1 MVGYPIPRKADL
13 ACTDSWEPS
22 LEALEQLTIERGTSD
37 LQKQMGAS
45 LRPTHVLSFAE
56 PSSNQSIDGPFD
68 CAGRDSPSFPSPS
81 AVIDYTRF
89 ILANV
94 PGKIT

>member
-22 LEALEQLTIERGTSD
+22 LKALEQLTVKRGTSD

-45 LRPTHVLSFAE
+45 LCPTHVLSFAE
-56 PSSNQSIDGPFD
+56 PSSNKSIHGTFD
-68 CAGRDSPSFPSPS
+68 RAGRNSPSFSSPS

-89 ILANV
+89 VLSNV
-94 PGKIT
+94 PG